1 MNSKELDTALT
12 AIQAIRTQTDLNVLA
27 QAWRDQQTFIATR
40 IGRMVK
46 KGDTVQW
53 ENKGV
58 VKTGTIVKMNKKT
71 CEIQNAGATPF
82 GRTVTKI
89 YNSMIVG
96 KV

>member
-1 MNSKELDTALT
+1 MPSSQFQF
-12 AIQAIRTQTDLNVLA
+12 QADLNGPA
-27 QAWRDQQTFIATR
+27 EAWKNQQIFIAPR

-53 ENKGV
+53 ENLGV

-71 CEIQNAGATPF
+71 CEVVNAGASPF
-82 GRTVTKI
+82 GRTVTKSI
-89 YNSMIVG
+89 IPMIVG